1 MCGMTDH
8 PAPLRLDPRRP
19 LLWRDPATLQIGA
32 DPAVAVLDG
41 LDGDE
46 LRLIESLVVGVT
58 LDRLR
63 GLAAHLGVRRERV
76 DTLLARLGAALAPT
90 QPPPPEHAAVAV
102 IGHGLGAER
111 VAGVLAESGHPVTLT
126 APGAAIAPRAGAA
139 VLVTTHVIDP
149 FEHARWLRR
158 DRPHLP
164 VVFGELAVTVG
175 PLVVPG
181 TSACLR
187 CVEQTRALDDP
198 TRTVIAAQLWGRP
211 AAAETATTA
220 LAAGLTALRM
230 LRAGS
235 TGTSLRIAADT
246 GDTSPARWS
255 PQQACGCQGLTRRAE
270 PGARRGTGSAPAR
283 PASGPGV
290 APTRAQARGV
300 RV

>member
-1 MCGMTDH
+1 MCAMTDD

-19 LLWRDPATLQIGA
+19 LTWRDPQTLQIGA
-32 DPAVAVLDG
+32 DPSVAVLDG
-41 LDGDE
+41 IDGNE
-46 LRLIESLVVGVT
+46 LRLIESLVVGITVE
-58 LDRLR
+58 RLR
-63 GLAAHLGVRRERV
+63 ALAAHLGVRRERV
-76 DTLLARLGAALAPT
+76 EELLARLRPALAPT
-90 QPPPPEHAAVAV
+90 EPRPLERAAIAV

-111 VAGVLAESGHPVTLT
+111 VAGVLAESGHPVALT
-126 APGAAIAPRAGAA
+126 APGATIVARTRLA

-187 CVEQTRALDDP
+187 CVEQARTLDDP
-198 TRTVIAAQLWGRP
+198 ARTVIASQLWGRP

-220 LAAGLTALRM
+220 LAAGLATLRM

-235 TGTSLRIAADT
+235 TGTSLRIAAET
-246 GDTSPARWS
+246 GDTTPAQWN
-255 PQQACGCQGLTRRAE
+255 PQPDCGCRGLTRRGE

-283 PASGPGV
+283 LAPEPGA
-290 APTRAQARGV
+290 APTRARARGV
-300 RV
+300 PA